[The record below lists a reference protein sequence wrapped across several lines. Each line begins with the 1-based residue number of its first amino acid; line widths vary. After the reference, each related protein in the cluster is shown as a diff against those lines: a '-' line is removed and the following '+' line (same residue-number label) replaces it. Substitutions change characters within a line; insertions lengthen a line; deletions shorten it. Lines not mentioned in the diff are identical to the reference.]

1 MALGTIGALIAQNP
15 RASLQ
20 IAGILAKLGQGY
32 FAGKDQRSANQQ
44 NKDAIAR
51 ANTISAFGGRAMPE
65 LVEPTAGRATTILG
79 GLGTA
84 LGTASSLYGLH
95 DAKKL
100 RDLQKLNVQG
110 QIDAR
115 DLATKTGIEA
125 ADRAR
130 LLRQGAGQ
138 YAQDVAGQVRKVQQG
153 PSLGS
158 KMPSFGGPSI
168 SSPPLGSVAQQGYFD
183 AAGTAADRLRASQID
198 EAKLN
203 KLLAETG
210 KLTTEA
216 GKITAETAA
225 LDPTRLTYKESM
237 DRGTSIVQA
246 MAQTRTPWS
255 EVTTSPSLSKI
266 NPEAMTALRV
276 EYDAEAAK
284 VMGETNKGVSDYLF
298 GDIRQL
304 ASGNAM
310 IKKGLDLP
318 FGANLLVTGWEQQ
331 NGAGDLQLVTA
342 SVRLGDPGMG
352 VRPAEAAQWEEAG
365 GIVQGWLVY
374 GQRFKEGDRFKPE
387 VRNKLLKAGLDQYK
401 GNMGLIDQSVTRLQD
416 TATPRILQL
425 TGSTDIGMV
434 AGVGEFFDNYRLPPL
449 EDYAKAAP
457 NALEAYRKMGA
468 TIPPGETHGQILNF
482 LKTYKPGRV
491 APGAG
496 VLRREYQR

>member
-1 MALGTIGALIAQNP
+1 
-15 RASLQ
+15 
-20 IAGILAKLGQGY
+20 
-32 FAGKDQRSANQQ
+32 
-44 NKDAIAR
+44 
-51 ANTISAFGGRAMPE
+51 
-65 LVEPTAGRATTILG
+65 
-79 GLGTA
+79 
-84 LGTASSLYGLH
+84 
-95 DAKKL
+95 
-100 RDLQKLNVQG
+100 
-110 QIDAR
+110 
-115 DLATKTGIEA
+115 
-125 ADRAR
+125 
-130 LLRQGAGQ
+130 
-138 YAQDVAGQVRKVQQG
+138 
-153 PSLGS
+153 
-158 KMPSFGGPSI
+158 
-168 SSPPLGSVAQQGYFD
+168 
-183 AAGTAADRLRASQID
+183 
-198 EAKLN
+198 
-203 KLLAETG
+203 
-210 KLTTEA
+210 
-216 GKITAETAA
+216 
-225 LDPTRLTYKESM
+225 
-237 DRGTSIVQA
+237 
-246 MAQTRTPWS
+246 
-255 EVTTSPSLSKI
+255 
-266 NPEAMTALRV
+266 MTALRV

-374 GQRFKEGDRFKPE
+374 GQRFKEGDRFKPQ

-468 TIPPGETHGQILNF
+468 TIPSGETHGQILNF
-482 LKTYKPGRV
+482 LETYKPGRV